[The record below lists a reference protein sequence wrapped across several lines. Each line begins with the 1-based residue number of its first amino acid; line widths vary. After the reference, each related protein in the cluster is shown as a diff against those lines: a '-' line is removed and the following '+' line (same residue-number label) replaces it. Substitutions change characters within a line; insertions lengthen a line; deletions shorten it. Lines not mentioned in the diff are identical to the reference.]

1 MDPRII
7 EGFDWDESNVEKV
20 LAHELTP
27 EEVESVF
34 DESPVV
40 VRNPAHEN
48 RWVALGFP
56 PEPDER
62 FILVSFELN
71 EMNWV
76 RVVTAFEPT
85 GEQWWRLYA
94 KTKGI
99 EE

>member
-7 EGFDWDESNVEKV
+7 EGFVWDEANEQKV
-20 LAHELTP
+20 LNHGLTP
-27 EEVESVF
+27 EDVESIF
-34 DESPVV
+34 DEGPVV
-40 VRNPAHEN
+40 VANPSHAD

-56 PEPDER
+56 AEPDER
-62 FILVSFELN
+62 FVLVSFEIN
-71 EMNWV
+71 EMNWA

-99 EE
+99 EG